1 VENSPQERTR
11 ARERNPWWWV
21 PSLYFAEGIPYV
33 VVMTVSV
40 VMYKRLGIS
49 NTDIA
54 LYTSWLYLPWV
65 IKPLWSPV
73 VEMFRTKRAWIVVMQ
88 LVLGI
93 ALAGVAFTLPTT
105 SFFQLSLAVFWLMAF
120 ASATHDIAADGFY
133 MLALPEHQQAA
144 FVGVRSMFYRM
155 AMITGQGLLVVLAGN
170 LEQYGFFSVE
180 PGNIPMAWSITF
192 ALLSVLFLAFF
203 LYHQFIIPYPAAD
216 RPSPAPAAPRGGQDG
231 SPFKARI
238 KEFFEI
244 FVLFFKKER
253 IGATLAFLLLYRFAE
268 AQLVKL
274 VSPFLLDSRTVGGL
288 GLSTAEVGLVYGIV
302 GVIALTVG
310 GLLGGYVVS
319 RHGLRAWLWPMVVII
334 HFPDLAFVFLSQ
346 VLPSNFLV
354 ISAAVATEQFGY
366 GFGFTAYMMYM
377 ILVAEG
383 AHKTAHYAICTGF
396 MALGMMLP
404 GLFAGALQEAIGYQ
418 HFFLWVILSTV
429 PGFLVASLVRI
440 PPGFGKKT
448 EQQNA

>member
-1 VENSPQERTR
+1 
-11 ARERNPWWWV
+11 
-21 PSLYFAEGIPYV
+21 
-33 VVMTVSV
+33 M
-40 VMYKRLGIS
+40 
-49 NTDIA
+49 
-54 LYTSWLYLPWV
+54 
-65 IKPLWSPV
+65 
-73 VEMFRTKRAWIVVMQ
+73 
-88 LVLGI
+88 
-93 ALAGVAFTLPTT
+93 
-105 SFFQLSLAVFWLMAF
+105 
-120 ASATHDIAADGFY
+120 
-133 MLALPEHQQAA
+133 
-144 FVGVRSMFYRM
+144 
-155 AMITGQGLLVVLAGN
+155 
-170 LEQYGFFSVE
+170 
-180 PGNIPMAWSITF
+180 
-192 ALLSVLFLAFF
+192 
-203 LYHQFIIPYPAAD
+203 
-216 RPSPAPAAPRGGQDG
+216 
-231 SPFKARI
+231 

-274 VSPFLLDSRTVGGL
+274 VSPFLLDGRPVGGL

-319 RHGLRAWLWPMVVII
+319 RHGLRSWLWPMVVII

-346 VLPSNFLV
+346 VLPSNILV

-366 GFGFTAYMMYM
+366 GFGFTAYVMYM

-383 AHKTAHYAICTGF
+383 EHKTAHYAICTGF

-418 HFFLWVILSTV
+418 HFFLWVILSTI

-440 PPGFGKKT
+440 PAGFGRKT